1 MPPTASPLLEPASA
15 PLRKGE
21 LTAIRILVAAES
33 LFAERGYA
41 GTSLRDVAAA
51 VGLRIPSLYNHFKS
65 KELLYAAVLD
75 RVVDPV
81 LDILN
86 GFLAAPVSERP
97 THAEVIGQVMALL
110 DGHPNLPA
118 LLLQETQTGGRRLTP
133 GLRHRLA
140 PIFGRA
146 FETVQ
151 ATDEAGRF
159 EPDEIPLFVLALYH
173 VIVGFHSIA
182 PFYREVSGDDLSTP
196 ESRDRQIRF
205 LTRMVEALFEHA
217 PVRS

>member
-1 MPPTASPLLEPASA
+1 VPQTAPSLLEPASI

-21 LTAIRILVAAES
+21 LTAARILDAAES
-33 LFAERGYA
+33 LFAERGYT
-41 GTSLRDVAAA
+41 GTSLRDVAGA
-51 VGLRIPSLYNHFKS
+51 VGLRIPSLYNHFES

-86 GFLAAPVSERP
+86 GFLAAPLDQRP
-97 THAEVIGQVMALL
+97 EHADVIGQVMALL
-110 DGHPNLPA
+110 ERHPNLPA

-133 GLRHRLA
+133 VLRRRLA

-146 FETVQ
+146 FETVR

-196 ESRDRQIRF
+196 ESRARQTRF
-205 LTRMVEALFEHA
+205 LTRMVEALFEYTPA
-217 PVRS
+217 RS